1 MAVSSRAGPPPGGRL
16 ATLARA
22 LSSWRTA
29 SVSLLMF
36 PAGLPLGL
44 VWIAMP
50 VWLTRSGVEI
60 EVVGLFTLAQLPWS
74 LKILWS
80 PLVDR
85 FAPRWPGRK
94 RGWILLAQV
103 ALAGSVAALALVGD
117 PGAGIWI
124 VGLLGLAVAFA
135 SATQDIALDAYSVEV
150 LRPEEQGVASGAR
163 TALYRIAM
171 FVAGSVAITLAG
183 STSWPLVFVLLAL
196 LYLPSIGL
204 TLGAPEP
211 ERLPP
216 SPRSFREAVW
226 RPLRDLARRPMALE
240 IAAFLLLY
248 KAGDNL
254 AGALIRPFLAEHG
267 YSDLD
272 VGLATGTVGL
282 VSIAAGAVLGG
293 AVTTVVG
300 LRPALWVF
308 GVLQIVSNLGYVL
321 VAGSEVSSPLLYAA
335 MALESGTQG
344 MGTGAFMA
352 LLLRLTDRRF
362 SATQYAIFSSLFA
375 LGRTLAGPVAGY
387 LAAWLGWRDFF
398 LATMVAG
405 LPGLALLWRFAPPGG
420 GTPAWEGSEEDEG
433 GAEGTDRAGPS

>member
-1 MAVSSRAGPPPGGRL
+1 MTPSPRAGPLPGGRL
-16 ATLARA
+16 VALARA

-29 SVSLLMF
+29 SASLLMF

-50 VWLTRSGVEI
+50 VWLTRSGVDI
-60 EVVGLFTLAQLPWS
+60 KLVGLFTLAQLPWS
-74 LKILWS
+74 LKIFWS

-103 ALAGSVAALALVGD
+103 ALVGLIASLALVGD

-124 VGLLGLAVAFA
+124 VGLLALAVAFA
-135 SATQDIALDAYSVEV
+135 SATQDIALDAYTVEV

-163 TALYRIAM
+163 TALYRVAM

-183 STSWPLVFVLLAL
+183 STSWSLVFVLLAL
-196 LYLPSIGL
+196 FYLPSIML
-204 TLGAPEP
+204 TLRAPEP
-211 ERLPP
+211 EGLPP
-216 SPRSFREAVW
+216 PPKSFGEAVG
-226 RPLRDLARRPMALE
+226 RPLLDLARRPRALE

-282 VSIAAGAVLGG
+282 VSIALGAILGG
-293 AVTTVVG
+293 VVTTVVG

-308 GVLQIVSNLGYVL
+308 GILQIVSNLGYVL
-321 VAGSEVSSPLLYAA
+321 VAQSEVNSPLLYAA
-335 MALESGTQG
+335 MALESSTQG

-398 LATMVAG
+398 LLTMAAG
-405 LPGLALLWRFAPPGG
+405 LPGLALLWRFAPPGK
-420 GTPAWEGSEEDEG
+420 GTPAWERE
-433 GAEGTDRAGPS
+433 